1 MRLIPA
7 IMEYVRLDPAVPV
20 KRGSPH
26 VENYPI
32 ILVDR
37 LRDTTRDGT
46 ETLTDVH
53 EEEFYFQV
61 TVAALDPGTAERLGE
76 AIRQKLKGKDSPRI
90 VWDQGIPGREVT
102 RYETDSRE
110 RYQVGAAPGA
120 RTIYY
125 YETDMIL
132 VIQRGGLS

>member
-7 IMEYVRLDPAVPV
+7 IMEYVRIDPAVPV

-26 VENYPI
+26 VENYPLV
-32 ILVDR
+32 LVDR
-37 LRDTTRDGT
+37 LRDSTRDGT
-46 ETLTDVH
+46 EALTGVY

-61 TVAALDPGTAERLGE
+61 SVAALDPGTAERLGE
-76 AIRQKLKGKDSPRI
+76 DIREKLKHGPPI
-90 VWDQGIPGREVT
+90 VWDQGRPGREIT

-110 RYQVGAAPGA
+110 RYQAGEAPGA

-125 YETDMIL
+125 YETDLIL
-132 VIQRGGLS
+132 VIQRGGID